1 MKENCYPVCLFS
13 CSVVSTL
20 FDPLDCSIP
29 GFPVLYHLPEFA
41 QTHVHW
47 VSDAIQ
53 LSHPRSSPS
62 PPAFSL
68 SQHQGF
74 SNELALHIWWP
85 KNWNFSFSI
94 SPSNEYSGLI
104 SFRIDWFDLLA
115 VQGIQSVGE
124 ALSLFVTITSTEVL
138 KWRWH
143 CPSGNVWQHLESSL
157 VVRMVWGQCSYNLV
171 SRGQRWC

>member
-1 MKENCYPVCLFS
+1 MKENCDPVCLFS
-13 CSVVSTL
+13 CSVMSTL

-41 QTHVHW
+41 HTHVHW

-74 SNELALHIWWP
+74 SNELALHIRWP
-85 KNWNFSFSI
+85 KYWSFSSASVLPMNI
-94 SPSNEYSGLI
+94 QGWFPSGLTGLI
-104 SFRIDWFDLLA
+104 SLLSK
-115 VQGIQSVGE
+115 G
-124 ALSLFVTITSTEVL
+124 
-138 KWRWH
+138 
-143 CPSGNVWQHLESSL
+143 PSRVFSSL
-157 VVRMVWGQCSYNLV
+157 GLYNNIFCFVSFHICFLSSESCFYRLNGHVSLV
-171 SRGQRWC
+171 